1 VIQLLQIAQCQI
13 EIEREDLEM
22 LHDLFMPDDIDAEQD
37 IDSASLN
44 T

>member
-1 VIQLLQIAQCQI
+1 MPSVKI
-13 EIEREDLEM
+13 EIEGEDLEM